1 MVRLRLAAIAVSLVW
16 GVAGQ
21 LASITTTAADNQ
33 GSALSRID
41 HIVVIYEENHSF
53 DNLYGG
59 WEGVDG
65 LGGAPAA
72 RTTQVDQAGSAYACL
87 KQNDVNLT
95 SPPLPADCADPRG
108 FTSNFPNAPFNI
120 DTYIPATATTCPSV
134 LQAFSF
140 HNGVANGNG
149 LPGGCTEDLVH
160 RFYEEQYQL
169 NGGQMNRYVTGSDAI
184 GLTMG
189 VYDTRALP
197 VYRYLHQDGHPHYA
211 IADKFF
217 EAAFGGS
224 FLNHQWLVAAAT
236 PTYPGASSTLHSIVD
251 TNGMPRG
258 FALYTP
264 TVVGTRDGPLT
275 VACPSPVEDLAC
287 GDYAVNTMQPAF
299 QPSGAFGA
307 KIPAQTNPTI
317 GDRLNGAGVDWA
329 WYSGGWS
336 NANGDVNAP
345 GWTNGDGPACSDP
358 NVDPRIAAYP
368 RCPSNVFQ
376 YHHQAFNYYS
386 AFDPSTPEGLANRT
400 AHLRD
405 EAEFIARAQ
414 SSEESC
420 NLKPVTFVKPLGTE
434 NEHPGYT
441 SESIGSDHLV
451 QLLQAVQGGA
461 CRKNT
466 MVVVTYDEFGG
477 QWDHVI
483 PPGQGETPGPHD
495 QWGPG
500 TRIPAI
506 VIAPYLQSDFVVDHT
521 QYDTTSI
528 LATIEHRF
536 GLAPLGT
543 RDAAVNDLS
552 PVFRAQGSG

>member
-1 MVRLRLAAIAVSLVW
+1 
-16 GVAGQ
+16 
-21 LASITTTAADNQ
+21 
-33 GSALSRID
+33 
-41 HIVVIYEENHSF
+41 
-53 DNLYGG
+53 
-59 WEGVDG
+59 
-65 LGGAPAA
+65 
-72 RTTQVDQAGSAYACL
+72 
-87 KQNDVNLT
+87 
-95 SPPLPADCADPRG
+95 
-108 FTSNFPNAPFNI
+108 
-120 DTYIPATATTCPSV
+120 
-134 LQAFSF
+134 
-140 HNGVANGNG
+140 
-149 LPGGCTEDLVH
+149 
-160 RFYEEQYQL
+160 
-169 NGGQMNRYVTGSDAI
+169 
-184 GLTMG
+184 
-189 VYDTRALP
+189 
-197 VYRYLHQDGHPHYA
+197 
-211 IADKFF
+211 
-217 EAAFGGS
+217 
-224 FLNHQWLVAAAT
+224 
-236 PTYPGASSTLHSIVD
+236 
-251 TNGMPRG
+251 
-258 FALYTP
+258 
-264 TVVGTRDGPLT
+264 
-275 VACPSPVEDLAC
+275 VEDLAC

-317 GDRLNGAGVDWA
+317 GDRLNAASVDWA

-336 NANGDVNAP
+336 NANGDVNGP
-345 GWTNGDGPACSDP
+345 GWTNGAGPACSDP
-358 NVDPRIAAYP
+358 NVDPKVAAYP

-386 AFDPSTPEGLANRT
+386 AFDPSTPAGLANRT

-405 EAEFIARAQ
+405 EAEFIGLAQ
-414 SSEESC
+414 SSEDGC

-477 QWDHVI
+477 QWDHVT
-483 PPGQGETPGPHD
+483 PPGQGEASGPHD

-552 PVFRAQGSG
+552 PVFTAQGSG